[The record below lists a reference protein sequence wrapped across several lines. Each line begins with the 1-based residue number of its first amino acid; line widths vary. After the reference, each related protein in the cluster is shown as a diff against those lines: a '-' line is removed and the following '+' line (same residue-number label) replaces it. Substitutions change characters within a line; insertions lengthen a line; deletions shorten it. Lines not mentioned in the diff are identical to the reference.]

1 MKLKDKDR
9 CSNMNL
15 RLSPGDTIGIFSS
28 SYPAAAEAPKPVER
42 AISFLQQKG
51 YQIKLGK
58 LFGKQDYYR
67 SGTIRQRAEEFN
79 ELLRDPE
86 VTCMMAVAGG
96 MVSNAILP
104 YLDYTA
110 AAEHPKIIVGHSDIT
125 ALLLGIYQK
134 AGLVTYYGPNL
145 AADFGQSQ
153 QYSEQSLSYL
163 EAVVSSQANLPYLC
177 PIPPFYS
184 DELSDWA
191 EEVVEQ
197 EKKPNRWVTLRG
209 GRAQGRL
216 IGGNL
221 NTISGIMGSPYMPEI
236 RKGDILFLEDT
247 EKFAAHAERYF
258 SLLKLCGVLDRVG
271 GIILGKHRKFDH
283 QGSGRSCGEILTEV
297 LGSREIPILADVDCC
312 HTVPMLTLPIGGQV
326 ALDADSQEISLLS
339 F

>member
-1 MKLKDKDR
+1 MPFCPIWIILR
-9 CSNMNL
+9 QRNIQ
-15 RLSPGDTIGIFSS
+15 RLSW
-28 SYPAAAEAPKPVER
+28 V
-42 AISFLQQKG
+42 
-51 YQIKLGK
+51 
-58 LFGKQDYYR
+58 
-67 SGTIRQRAEEFN
+67 IR
-79 ELLRDPE
+79 
-86 VTCMMAVAGG
+86 T
-96 MVSNAILP
+96 LP
-104 YLDYTA
+104 
-110 AAEHPKIIVGHSDIT
+110 P
-125 ALLLGIYQK
+125 LGIYQK

-326 ALDADSQEISLLS
+326 ALDADSQEISLLP